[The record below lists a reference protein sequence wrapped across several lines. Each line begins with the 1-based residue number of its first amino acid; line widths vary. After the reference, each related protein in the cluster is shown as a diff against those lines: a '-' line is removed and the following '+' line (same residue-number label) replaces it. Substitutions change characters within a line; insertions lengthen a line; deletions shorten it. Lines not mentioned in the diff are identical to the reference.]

1 MPLSL
6 LSPIPKESLRTASL
20 PNTRGHRA
28 VLLLS
33 CSSFPSAG
41 LGAHPPGQCAL
52 GLGIYRGLPQSD
64 HVSNRGESAQEWGG
78 VKPRAGEVPGDQGIC
93 QQPCSEWGSS
103 PRVSPGPAGSRGC
116 EVTSRASAGPAAAQA
131 VLQCPPAARDMCA
144 HTGMNL

>member
-6 LSPIPKESLRTASL
+6 LSPIPKESL
-20 PNTRGHRA
+20 PNTWGHRA

-52 GLGIYRGLPQSD
+52 GLGMRGDCPKATMSLTEGNQHRSGE
-64 HVSNRGESAQEWGG
+64 VSSPGH
-78 VKPRAGEVPGDQGIC
+78 GEVPGDQGIC
-93 QQPCSEWGSS
+93 QHPCSEWGSS

-116 EVTSRASAGPAAAQA
+116 EVTSTASAGPAAAQA